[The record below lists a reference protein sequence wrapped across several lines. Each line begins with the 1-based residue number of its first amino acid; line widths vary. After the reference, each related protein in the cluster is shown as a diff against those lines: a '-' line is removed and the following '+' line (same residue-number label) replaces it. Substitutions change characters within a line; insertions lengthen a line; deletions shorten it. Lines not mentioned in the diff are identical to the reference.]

1 MQLKIFIT
9 LFFTF
14 LFLTLKAQDST
25 RNLLVNPSFE
35 FSEMK
40 RPNFRFKDEKEF
52 DSLSVGWTTQKKGS
66 PDIID
71 SLFAYKWHEYG
82 NMTAQRLKPHH
93 GAKVIGLRL
102 FGCEENNF
110 IDCREYLVQK
120 LQKPLKVGH
129 YYRFEMW
136 IARLE
141 RAYACQDLAVYFSD
155 TTLRKDLFLTTLRLS
170 PQIKC
175 RAMPG
180 KKAYFW
186 YRLADTILAAKD
198 FTTIYIGSFVNDNAA
213 TVDRI
218 EPDSYRQSYYFVD
231 DIKLMDLGPRKA
243 SKPVIAIKPPASP
256 PISAPANLPEKDK
269 IIVPT
274 LASKKPFV
282 FKNLLFDRAKA
293 DILPHSFV
301 ELDSIFQYLAINT
314 TLKIKIEG
322 HTDDEGSI
330 SFNKDLSDRRAK
342 AVADYFIFKGIDKNR
357 LTTEGFGETRH
368 VTENKSKE
376 GRQLNRRVEM
386 FLTE

>member
-1 MQLKIFIT
+1 MQLRIFTT
-9 LFFTF
+9 LLFTF
-14 LFLTLKAQDST
+14 LFFTLNAQDST

-82 NMTAQRLKPHH
+82 NMTAQRIKPHH

-110 IDCREYLVQK
+110 IDCREYIVQK
-120 LQKPLKVGH
+120 LQKPMKANH

-136 IARLE
+136 MARIE
-141 RAYACQDLAVYFSD
+141 KGFACQDLAVYFSD
-155 TTLRKDLFLTTLRLS
+155 TTIRKDLFLTTKRLS

-175 RAMPG
+175 HAMPG
-180 KKAYFW
+180 KKAYYW
-186 YRLADTILAAKD
+186 YRLADTILADKD

-218 EPDSYRQSYYFVD
+218 ESDSYRQAYYFVD
-231 DIKLMDLGPRKA
+231 DLKLVDLGPRKL
-243 SKPVIAIKPPASP
+243 PP
-256 PISAPANLPEKDK
+256 PIKTIKNKPDTLPIKT
-269 IIVPT
+269 T
-274 LASKKPFV
+274 LPVALSVVSKKSFT
-282 FKNLLFDRAKA
+282 FKNLLFERAKA
-293 DILPHSFV
+293 DILPKSFG
-301 ELDSIFQYLAINT
+301 ELDSIFQYLSVNK

-322 HTDDEGSI
+322 HTDDEGSTL
-330 SFNKDLSDRRAK
+330 SNQDLSDRRAK
-342 AVADYFIFKGIDKNR
+342 AVADYFIKLGIDKIR
-357 LTTEGFGETRH
+357 LTTEGFGESRH
-368 VTENKSKE
+368 VSENRSKE